1 MSKYQVGDVVLASF
15 PFEDKRDAKV
25 RPVVIIE
32 RLEDQSFVCMVTGT
46 DKSSIHRGFM
56 VEQDSPEGKEMRLKK
71 DSFIDA
77 DRTAI
82 IKNHMIYGR
91 LGHCPYIEEL
101 EKMLL

>member
-15 PFEDKRDAKV
+15 PFEDSTDTKA

-32 RLEDQSFVCMVTGT
+32 ILEDQSFVCMVTGT

-56 VEQDSPEGKEMRLKK
+56 VKQDSPEGKEMRLKK

-77 DRTAI
+77 DRTAT
-82 IKNHMIYGR
+82 IKNYMIFGR
-91 LGHCPYIEEL
+91 LGYCPYIKEL